1 LIGVENNIPAN
12 DFHRIHTIWW
22 NRRMFSYSIYV
33 PIFFYIF
40 YSYED
45 YPKCF
50 IATAWKQTDV
60 FHFAVSSNLLSFV
73 IFLCDIQLY
82 AFASNKSFLD
92 NRSRAF
98 LFAIN
103 SILSENKVSFIL
115 IIYTV
120 ISTILHKFER
130 NLFTFTT
137 SSVCMCIITLTRL
150 FKLIKILDLSLRVYV
165 EASHVLYLHAGLNA
179 HDCYVAAGMR
189 EFVMHG

>member
-1 LIGVENNIPAN
+1 MIGVENNILAN

-120 ISTILHKFER
+120 ISIILHKFER

-137 SSVCMCIITLTRL
+137 SSVCICIITLTRL
-150 FKLIKILDLSLRVYV
+150 FKLIKPIFLYV
-165 EASHVLYLHAGLNA
+165 FTWKLLTFYI
-179 HDCYVAAGMR
+179 YMR
-189 EFVMHG
+189 GWMHTIVT